1 MPRMHILT
9 AAEHDAFN
17 TPPLFSY
24 AERETFFHVS
34 ESLDA
39 LLRTLRSPTN
49 RVYLVLTV
57 GYFRATKRFFAPP
70 FHQADVVYVARKLGY
85 GPDQIDLE
93 AYDAK
98 ATTSRHRKLT
108 LDYLGFRPFNIQA
121 RQEMAQEIRTMIRS
135 QMRPKAIFLRMLEL
149 LETHKTEIPSV
160 HALTDL
166 ITQESLRHKCELTE
180 TIEAHLSPAHREL
193 LDALLDKQEALWQP
207 EPQVQRFKL
216 TLLKRFSQSAKPA
229 KIKANIED
237 LRILRPLYHAVEPV
251 VAALDLTPEGV
262 RYYANAVL
270 KSRIFQVSRRAEDD
284 RHLHLVCFI
293 AHQFL
298 RLHDVLIDV
307 LLAVQ
312 SALNVCQREHK
323 ERYYAARIDQR
334 QSIQALVESVS
345 QGVFN
350 PLAEIET
357 IAFCE
362 QLSDAE
368 KMRHIQAVLSQG
380 QEQRRAVEA
389 HLKQVQ
395 QQSQGGIEDA
405 DYYEVL
411 ASKSIK
417 LQNRVA
423 DIVKELEFQGD
434 DNAAL
439 LTAIQHCQH
448 KSGAISQTAPMGF
461 LSDEE
466 QDVLVDASGKF
477 RVSLYKLVVHQDCRG
492 YQSRDVESEALLQIP
507 VVGRLPDPQSR
518 VGNQS
523 ERLFPTGGSDGGR
536 QLPTDRPYISST
548 VRPAVSSNQSA
559 HRAGCESALSSPQ
572 GRLIPPLHTEDADGG
587 QRSAAPPPA
596 QPPLHLAGGSAF
608 DRQPAHR
615 LSRRL

>member
-1 MPRMHILT
+1 MP
-9 AAEHDAFN
+9 FW
-17 TPPLFSY
+17 
-24 AERETFFHVS
+24 
-34 ESLDA
+34 
-39 LLRTLRSPTN
+39 TN
-49 RVYLVLTV
+49 
-57 GYFRATKRFFAPP
+57 KR
-70 FHQADVVYVARKLGY
+70 HCG
-85 GPDQIDLE
+85 
-93 AYDAK
+93 
-98 ATTSRHRKLT
+98 SRNRR
-108 LDYLGFRPFNIQA
+108 YSA
-121 RQEMAQEIRTMIRS
+121 S
-135 QMRPKAIFLRMLEL
+135 
-149 LETHKTEIPSV
+149 
-160 HALTDL
+160 
-166 ITQESLRHKCELTE
+166 
-180 TIEAHLSPAHREL
+180 
-193 LDALLDKQEALWQP
+193 
-207 EPQVQRFKL
+207 KL

-237 LRILRPLYHAVEPV
+237 LHILRPLYHAVEPV

-270 KSRIFQVSRRAEDD
+270 KSRIFQVSRWAEDD

-307 LLAVQ
+307 LLLAVQ

-477 RVSLYKLVVHQDCRG
+477 RVSLYKALLFIKIAEAIKAGTLNLKHSYKYRSLDDYLIPKAAWETNRNDYFQRAALMEVANCQRTVHTLAARLDQQYHQTNQHITQGANPHFHRHKDG
-492 YQSRDVESEALLQIP
+492 SFHLSTPKTQTEDSEALRHL
-507 VVGRLPDPQSR
+507 LPNHRTSR
-518 VGNQS
+518 WWKCFRPS
-523 ERLFPTGGSDGGR
+523 TGS
-536 QLPTDRPYISST
+536 PAFST
-548 VRPAVSSNQSA
+548 P
-559 HRAGCESALSSPQ
+559 LSL
-572 GRLIPPLHTEDADGG
+572 GT
-587 QRSAAPPPA
+587 
-596 QPPLHLAGGSAF
+596 
-608 DRQPAHR
+608 
-615 LSRRL
+615 